1 MLRYCSF
8 ANKRTLLLPLLLRVM
23 FLTVMFLTVMF
34 LTVLLVM
41 LASGSARALSLTEAY
56 ALALQHDPTFQAA
69 IKEQE
74 AGQEE
79 KNLGLAE
86 LLPKVLISY
95 QNAPQNWQEMES
107 HSVDMRGRKV
117 SESRDRKYNS
127 YSGAVILTQPLID
140 FEAWARYRTRQ
151 AYTLMSDARF
161 RADSQQLA
169 VRVVNSYVAVAYAQ
183 DRLEQVAR
191 QKTAYEEQLERN
203 QKLFSSGEGTRT
215 DVAETQT
222 RYSQVRAD
230 ELMVQDELDAAI
242 RDLQLLVGVP
252 LPAGLPVN
260 RLSNAPQF
268 KAIKRDIGR
277 YVDWEQQALSQN
289 PQLAAARQKVDV
301 AYHDIN
307 RNRAGYLPKLELYA
321 SHSENKSSSDNSIDQ
336 KYQTDSIGLR
346 VSMNLYNGGGT
357 AAAVRQSA
365 ANYGK
370 TKYEMDAQAG
380 ETLNALRRNYNAY
393 VNGEKRIR
401 AYETAVEAAE
411 LQVRATQKSVALG
424 QRVNVDVLNA
434 EQQLYTVRRELS
446 QAKYD
451 YMKAW
456 IGLLNESGQL
466 NGEHIKLIA
475 DYFG

>member
-1 MLRYCSF
+1 MLMYHSF
-8 ANKRTLLLPLLLRVM
+8 ANRRASLSRLFFSKLLPAS
-23 FLTVMFLTVMF
+23 
-34 LTVLLVM
+34 VLLM
-41 LASGSARALSLTEAY
+41 SILIFPRFASALSLTEAY

-86 LLPKVLISY
+86 LLPKLSFSY
-95 QNAPQNWQEMES
+95 QNAPKNGQKMDSQS
-107 HSVDMRGRKV
+107 LDLRGRSV
-117 SESRDRKYNS
+117 RESRDRQYDS
-127 YSGAVILTQPLID
+127 YSGAIILTQPVID

-151 AYTLMSDARF
+151 AYTLMSDSRF
-161 RADSQQLA
+161 RADNQQLA

-183 DRLEQVAR
+183 DRLAQVAQQR
-191 QKTAYEEQLERN
+191 AAYEEQLERN
-203 QKLFSSGEGTRT
+203 QKLFFSGEGTRT
-215 DVAETQT
+215 DVAETQA
-222 RYSQVRAD
+222 RYSQVLAD
-230 ELMVQDELDAAI
+230 ELAVQDELDAAI
-242 RDLQLLVGVP
+242 RGLQLLVGIP
-252 LPAGLPVN
+252 LPVDVPVN
-260 RLSNAPQF
+260 RLSDSPPF
-268 KAIKRDIGR
+268 KTIKLDLAH
-277 YVDWEQQALSQN
+277 YTDWEQRALRQN

-301 AYHDIN
+301 AYHDIE

-336 KYQTDSIGLR
+336 QYRTDSIGLR
-346 VSMNLYNGGGT
+346 LSMNLYNGGGT

-370 TKYEMDAQAG
+370 TKFEMDAQTG
-380 ETLNALRRNYNAY
+380 EILNALRRNYNAC

-401 AYETAVEAAE
+401 AYETVVEAAA
-411 LQVRATQKSVALG
+411 LQVKATQKSVAMG
-424 QRVNVDVLNA
+424 QRVNVDILNA
-434 EQQLYTVRRELS
+434 EQQLYTARRELS

-456 IGLLNESGQL
+456 IGLLDESGQL
-466 NGEHIKLIA
+466 QAEHIKLIA

>member
-8 ANKRTLLLPLLLRVM
+8 ANKRTLLLPLLL
-23 FLTVMFLTVMF
+23 
-34 LTVLLVM
+34 TVLLAI
-41 LASGSARALSLTEAY
+41 LISGSVHALSLTEAY

-86 LLPKVLISY
+86 LLPKISISY
-95 QNAPQNWQEMES
+95 QNAPQNWQKMES
-107 HSVDMRGRKV
+107 QSLNNRGRV
-117 SESRDRKYNS
+117 IRESRDREYSS
-127 YSGAVILTQPLID
+127 YSGAIVLTQPLLD
-140 FEAWARYRTRQ
+140 FEVWARYRTRQ
-151 AYTLMSDARF
+151 AYSLMSDTRF

-183 DRLEQVAR
+183 DRLAQVAQQR
-191 QKTAYEEQLERN
+191 TAYEEQLEHN

-222 RYSQVRAD
+222 RYSQVLAD
-230 ELMVQDELDAAI
+230 ELVVQDELDAAI
-242 RDLQLLVGVP
+242 RDLQLLVGMP
-252 LPAGLPVN
+252 LPADLPVN
-260 RLSNAPQF
+260 RLSNVPRF
-268 KAIKRDIGR
+268 KTIKLDLEH
-277 YVDWEQQALSQN
+277 YADWEELALRQN
-289 PQLAAARQKVDV
+289 PQLAATRHKIEA
-301 AYHDIN
+301 AYQDIQ

-321 SHSENKSSSDNSIDQ
+321 SHNENKSSSDNSIDQ
-336 KYQTDSIGLR
+336 KYRTDSIGLR

-357 AAAVRQSA
+357 SAAVRQSA

-370 TKYEMDAQAG
+370 TKYEMDVQTG
-380 ETLNALRRNYNAY
+380 EILNALRRNYNAC

-401 AYETAVEAAE
+401 AYEMAVGAAA
-411 LQVRATQKSVALG
+411 LQVKATQKSVALG
-424 QRVNVDVLNA
+424 QRVNVDILNA
-434 EQQLYTVRRELS
+434 EQQLYTARRELS

-456 IGLLNESGQL
+456 VGLLNESGQL
-466 NGEHIKLIA
+466 KGEHINLIA

>member
-1 MLRYCSF
+1 MLMVHRVFWFLSI
-8 ANKRTLLLPLLLRVM
+8 LLLALSPRS
-23 FLTVMFLTVMF
+23 
-34 LTVLLVM
+34 
-41 LASGSARALSLTEAY
+41 ASALSLTEAY

-86 LLPKVLISY
+86 LLPKLSLSY
-95 QNAPQNWQEMES
+95 QNAPKNWQQMES
-107 HSVDMRGRKV
+107 QSFDPRGRSV
-117 SESRDRKYNS
+117 RESRDRQYHS

-140 FEAWARYRTRQ
+140 FEVWARYRTRQ
-151 AYTLMSDARF
+151 AYALMSDSRF

-169 VRVVNSYVAVAYAQ
+169 VRVVNHYVAVAYAQ
-183 DRLEQVAR
+183 DRLAQVVQQRA
-191 QKTAYEEQLERN
+191 AYEAQLERN

-215 DVAETQT
+215 DIAETQA
-222 RYSQVRAD
+222 RYSQVLAD
-230 ELMVQDELDAAI
+230 ELAVQDELDAAM
-242 RDLQLLVGVP
+242 RDLQLLVGIP
-252 LPAGLPVN
+252 LPVDLPVN
-260 RLSNAPQF
+260 RLSDAPRF
-268 KAIKRDIGR
+268 NPLKLDLAH
-277 YVDWEQQALSQN
+277 YTDWEQRALRQN
-289 PQLAAARQKVDV
+289 PQLAVARQKVEV
-301 AYHDIN
+301 AHHDIA
-307 RNRAGYLPKLELYA
+307 RSRAGYLPKLELYA

-336 KYQTDSIGLR
+336 KYRTDSLGLR

-357 AAAVRQSA
+357 AASVRQSA

-370 TKYEMDAQAG
+370 TKFEMDAQTG
-380 ETLNALRRNYNAY
+380 EILNALRRHYNAC

-401 AYETAVEAAE
+401 AYEMAVEAAA
-411 LQVRATQKSVALG
+411 LQVKATQKSVALG
-424 QRVNVDVLNA
+424 QRVNVDILNA
-434 EQQLYTVRRELS
+434 EQQLYTARRELS

>member
-1 MLRYCSF
+1 MLGYRGF
-8 ANKRTLLLPLLLRVM
+8 ANKRTLLLPL
-23 FLTVMFLTVMF
+23 FLTG
-34 LTVLLVM
+34 LLGM
-41 LASGSARALSLTEAY
+41 LFSGSTRALSLTEAY

-86 LLPKVLISY
+86 LLPKVILSY
-95 QNAPQNWQEMES
+95 QNAPQNWQQMGS
-107 HSVDMRGRKV
+107 HSLDRRGNAVK
-117 SESRDRKYNS
+117 ESRDRQYHS
-127 YSGAVILTQPLID
+127 YSGAIILTQPLID
-140 FEAWARYRTRQ
+140 FEVWARYQTRQ
-151 AYTLMSDARF
+151 AYALMSHARF

-169 VRVVNSYVAVAYAQ
+169 VRVVNSYMAVAYAQ
-183 DRLEQVAR
+183 DRLEQVVR
-191 QKTAYEEQLERN
+191 QRVAYEEQLEHN

-222 RYSQVRAD
+222 RYSQVLAD
-230 ELMVQDELDAAI
+230 ELRGQDELDAAI
-242 RDLQLLVGVP
+242 RDLQLLVGIP
-252 LPAGLPVN
+252 LPADLPVN
-260 RLSNAPQF
+260 RLSNAAQF
-268 KAIKRDIGR
+268 TTIQLDTEHYA
-277 YVDWEQQALSQN
+277 DWEQLALGQN

-301 AYHDIN
+301 ALHDIA

-336 KYQTDSIGLR
+336 KYRTDSIGLR

-370 TKYEMDAQAG
+370 TKYEMEAQAG
-380 ETLNALRRNYNAY
+380 EILNALRRNYNAC

-401 AYETAVEAAE
+401 AYEMAVEAAA
-411 LQVRATQKSVALG
+411 LQVKATQKSVALG
-424 QRVNVDVLNA
+424 QRVNVDILNA
-434 EQQLYTVRRELS
+434 EQQLYTARRELS

-466 NGEHIKLIA
+466 KGEHINLIA